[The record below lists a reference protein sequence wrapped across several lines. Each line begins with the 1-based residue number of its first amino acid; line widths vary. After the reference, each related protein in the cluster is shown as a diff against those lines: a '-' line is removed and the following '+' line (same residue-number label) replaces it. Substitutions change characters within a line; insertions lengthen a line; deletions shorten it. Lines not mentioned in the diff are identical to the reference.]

1 VAVATLTLAFAMAAS
16 ATAGWREQVQG
27 VKGLGQLKAYVPD
40 SLLSAIQQNPKQ
52 TFDVIVSGD
61 RSEKSSAFVQK
72 ITQSQNGN
80 NDENVDS
87 NDVTTEFNSITGGN
101 FQLTGLQI
109 LWLARSGVANAIV
122 ANETVERSSVELPYY
137 NKQLWAYASGAPVN
151 WVRSAPDGPAIA
163 VIDSGVDASHP
174 DLSGQVV
181 GDVNLASLT
190 PNSPGDGQGHGTFVA
205 GIASGVAAGFAG
217 AAPKAKIVSVDVMN
231 DYGQSTVADVIK
243 GVDWVLANKAKY
255 NIRVANLSLHATN
268 RASILFD
275 PLDQAVERLWL
286 NGVVVVAAAGNYAV
300 NGVGDGV
307 QFAPGN
313 DPFIIT
319 VGASDIA
326 GTVPTADD
334 FAAPW
339 SAWGYTGDGFMKP
352 DLGAPGRYMIG
363 PVSAGAT
370 LALQRPDKVV
380 QPGYMQLS
388 GTSFSAPVVAGAA
401 ASIIA
406 NHPDWTPDQVKG
418 ALMVSAQPTA
428 ATGSS
433 LGVGAVAINKAR
445 RVTSPPNPNAGL
457 NQFVSTA
464 PDGSKVFNAAAWQS
478 AALASAAWNSV
489 AWSSAAWSSAAWSS
503 AAWSSAAWSS
513 VAWASVAWGSA
524 AWSDVAWSSAAWSSA
539 ARADNAAADAALGL
553 APTAVNPTAQD
564 AAVAALGIVDPI
576 CDPTRT
582 TCVAPAP
589 APAVAPAPAP
599 APTLP

>member
-1 VAVATLTLAFAMAAS
+1 
-16 ATAGWREQVQG
+16 
-27 VKGLGQLKAYVPD
+27 
-40 SLLSAIQQNPKQ
+40 
-52 TFDVIVSGD
+52 
-61 RSEKSSAFVQK
+61 
-72 ITQSQNGN
+72 
-80 NDENVDS
+80 
-87 NDVTTEFNSITGGN
+87 
-101 FQLTGLQI
+101 
-109 LWLARSGVANAIV
+109 
-122 ANETVERSSVELPYY
+122 
-137 NKQLWAYASGAPVN
+137 
-151 WVRSAPDGPAIA
+151 
-163 VIDSGVDASHP
+163 
-174 DLSGQVV
+174 
-181 GDVNLASLT
+181 
-190 PNSPGDGQGHGTFVA
+190 
-205 GIASGVAAGFAG
+205 
-217 AAPKAKIVSVDVMN
+217 
-231 DYGQSTVADVIK
+231 
-243 GVDWVLANKAKY
+243 
-255 NIRVANLSLHATN
+255 
-268 RASILFD
+268 
-275 PLDQAVERLWL
+275 
-286 NGVVVVAAAGNYAV
+286 
-300 NGVGDGV
+300 
-307 QFAPGN
+307 
-313 DPFIIT
+313 

-539 ARADNAAADAALGL
+539 AWADNAAADAALGL
-553 APTAVNPTAQD
+553 APTAVNPTVQD